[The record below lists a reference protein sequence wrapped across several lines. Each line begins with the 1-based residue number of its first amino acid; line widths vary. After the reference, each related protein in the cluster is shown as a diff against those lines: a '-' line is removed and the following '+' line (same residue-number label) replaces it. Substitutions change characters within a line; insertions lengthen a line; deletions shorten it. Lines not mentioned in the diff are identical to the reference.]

1 MQPQHDNT
9 LGEGTWRNKV
19 LLLFTFTLLF
29 TWNTSLASGFWQEDE
44 NDTTKKGQKTF
55 KDLPL
60 KAERTLEFNTKEG
73 TWVSVDISP
82 DGKTIIFDML
92 GDLYTMPFSGG
103 KATRITDGMAY
114 DTHPRYSPDGKSI
127 VFTSD
132 RSGSDNAWIMELES
146 EETTQVTKSQ
156 NEWVQSAE
164 WSPDGEYVVVTKGRR
179 NHKLFMYHKDGGS
192 GFQLIKAP
200 AGLKVIEPAFSA
212 DGRYIYYAQRNGA
225 WNYNAQLPQY
235 QIGMYDR
242 ENGQNA
248 TITSRYGS
256 AFSPTLSPDGKWLVY
271 GSRYEDNTGLVL
283 RELKSGDEKWLAY
296 PVQRDEQ
303 ESIAPLGV
311 LPAMSFTP
319 DSKEIVA
326 SWGGKLYRVPVSGGG
341 ATEIPMDVDVKLEMG
356 PRLKFEYPIS
366 DNKDMI
372 VTQIRDG
379 VPSPDGTKLA
389 FTALNR
395 LYVMNIPE
403 GEPKRLS
410 KMDMVEAQP
419 TWSADGKSVA
429 FVTWSDSEG
438 GSIYKVNVDGRPKP
452 EKLTKES
459 AIYTTPVWNKNG
471 RIVFAKGSAQNL
483 KDANGPGAPRA
494 SEDLCWISADG
505 GDVNFIMKT
514 RGRSNPHFVN
524 ANDRIYLS
532 GRQGLSSVRWDGTD
546 EKRHVNITGIT
557 TFGSNPSDDHN
568 HIKEIDPWKSD
579 GHDEANTPGSLQE
592 GSGWREN
599 NPPSRATMIKMAPE
613 GDKAM
618 AQVNNDIYVVTIP
631 KLGQTPTISVSNP
644 ASSQFPSWKLTEIGG
659 QFPAWSGDAKKVH
672 WSIGNAHFI
681 YDLDD
686 SKVYADS
693 VKVAKKAEAEQKKK
707 EKEEKEK
714 ADKDGDKDETAEEKT
729 GDDKEKDADKK
740 DDKKEEEGF
749 KPVEF
754 KIEIT
759 VEKDIPEGTALL
771 KGARIITMKGDE
783 VIENGDVL
791 IENARIKAVGP
802 SGTLSVPRGTK
813 TIDMAGKTIVPGFV
827 DTHAH
832 MWPAWGLQKNQVWV
846 YAANLA
852 YGVTATRDPQTAT
865 TDVLTY
871 SDMVETGQIYGPR
884 VYSTGP
890 GVGYWMYNLKS
901 LEQTKKVLKQY
912 SEYYNTKTIKMY
924 LVGNRKQRQWV
935 IEAAKEQKLM
945 PTTEGGL
952 DFKLNMTQMI
962 DGYPGHEHSLPI
974 APLYRDVTY
983 SVAESKMAYTPTLLV
998 SYGGPW
1004 AENYYYSRENP
1015 FHDPKLSYFTPY
1027 TELASKSRRR
1037 PGWFMDEEHVFQK
1050 HAEGVNSVVKQGG
1063 LAGVGSHGQ
1072 LQGLGFHWELWSVAS
1087 GGMSNLDAL
1096 KVATI
1101 LGATAIGL
1109 EGDIGSI
1116 EAGKLADLVILDK
1129 NPLDNIR
1136 NTNTIT
1142 HVLKNGRLYKA
1153 NTLDEVYPRKKK
1165 AEKFWWH
1172 EAKPTGLPGLKK

>member
-1 MQPQHDNT
+1 MQPQHDNRPS
-9 LGEGTWRNKV
+9 GATWRNIG
-19 LLLFTFTLLF
+19 LLLFGLTLLF
-29 TWNTSLASGFWQEDE
+29 SWQTSLASGYWQEDE
-44 NDTTKKGQKTF
+44 NDTTKDGQATF
-55 KDLPL
+55 KDLSL
-60 KAERTLEFNTKEG
+60 KAERSLEFNTKEG

-82 DGKTIIFDML
+82 DGKTIAFDML

-132 RSGSDNAWIMELES
+132 RSGSDNAWIMDLES
-146 EETTQVTKSQ
+146 EETTQITKSQ
-156 NEWVQSAE
+156 NEWVQSAD

-179 NHKLFMYHKDGGS
+179 NLKLFMYHKDGGG

-200 AGLKVIEPAFSA
+200 NNLKVIEPAFSS
-212 DGRYIYYAQRNGA
+212 DGRYIYYSQRFGA

-235 QIGMYDR
+235 QIGIYDR

-271 GSRYEDNTGLVL
+271 GSRYEDKTGLVL
-283 RELKSGDEKWLAY
+283 RDLKTGDENWLAY

-319 DSKEIVA
+319 DSKELVA
-326 SWGGKLYRVPVSGGG
+326 SWGGKLYRVPVSGGN
-341 ATEIPMDVDVKLEMG
+341 ATEIPMDVDVDLDMG

-366 DNKDMI
+366 DEKDMI

-379 VPSPDGTKLA
+379 VPSPDGSKLA

-395 LYVMNIPE
+395 LYVMDLPE
-403 GEPKRLS
+403 GTPKRLT
-410 KMDMVEAQP
+410 KMEMTEAMP
-419 TWSADGKSVA
+419 AWSPDGKSVA

-459 AIYTTPVWNKNG
+459 AIYTMPVWNKD
-471 RIVFAKGSAQNL
+471 RIVFARGSAQNL
-483 KDANGPGAPRA
+483 KDANGPGAPRSA
-494 SEDLCWISADG
+494 EDLCWIASNG
-505 GDVNFIMKT
+505 GDINFILKT

-524 ANDRIYLS
+524 GDDRIYLS
-532 GRQGLSSVRWDGTD
+532 SFQGLSSVRWDGTD
-546 EKRHVNITGIT
+546 EKRLVNITGIT
-557 TFGSNPSDDHN
+557 TYGSNPSDDHLGE
-568 HIKEIDPWKSD
+568 HEIDPWKND
-579 GHDEANTPGSLQE
+579 GHDGMTSSSLQE
-592 GSGWREN
+592 GDGWREN
-599 NPPSRATMIKMAPE
+599 NPPSRAAIIKMAPE

-618 AQVNNDIYVVTIP
+618 AQINNDIYVVTVP
-631 KLGQTPTISVSNP
+631 KLGQTPTISVANP
-644 ASSQFPSWKLTEIGG
+644 SSAQFPSWKLTEIGG

-681 YDLDD
+681 YDLDAAEA
-686 SKVYADS
+686 YADS

-707 EKEEKEK
+707 EEKEK
-714 ADKDGDKDETAEEKT
+714 ADKEASEEETAKEEK
-729 GDDKEKDADKK
+729 KEDTEK
-740 DDKKEEEGF
+740 KKEDEGYQ
-749 KPVEF
+749 PTELR
-754 KIEIT
+754 IEVT

-771 KGARIITMKGDE
+771 KGARIITMNGDE
-783 VIENGDVL
+783 VIENGDIL
-791 IENARIKAVGP
+791 IENARIKAVGA
-802 SGTLSVPRGTK
+802 SGTLTVPRGTK
-813 TIDMAGKTIVPGFV
+813 TIDVSGKTIIPGMV

-832 MWPAWGLQKNQVWV
+832 MWPAWGLHKNQVWV

-890 GVGYWMYNLKS
+890 GVGFWMYNLKS

-952 DFKLNMTQMI
+952 DFKLNMTMMI

-983 SVAESKMAYTPTLLV
+983 AVANSKMAYTPTLLV

-1050 HAEGVNSVVKQGG
+1050 HAVGVNSIVEQGG

-1087 GGMSNLDAL
+1087 GGMTNHNAL

-1101 LGATAIGL
+1101 LGATALGL

-1129 NPLDNIR
+1129 NPLENIR
-1136 NTNTIT
+1136 NTNT
-1142 HVLKNGRLYKA
+1142 VLQVMKNGRLYNG
-1153 NTLDEVYPRKKK
+1153 NTLDEVYPRQKK

-1172 EAKPTGLPGLKK
+1172 EAKPEGLPGLKK